1 MFFNSKYKSN
11 SKIKIK
17 KGKIEKAK
25 MKIIIILLANLFL
38 VNSLAITNQIDTTLL
53 RNKIDSVDKHA
64 KETDDDDDD
73 DILVPD

>member
-38 VNSLAITNQIDTTLL
+38 VNSLAITN
-53 RNKIDSVDKHA
+53 
-64 KETDDDDDD
+64 
-73 DILVPD
+73 